1 VSNGEELHSQIQYRL
16 VEELVAS
23 ERRYRDLVENLQEV
37 VFRLDDRGNVRFVSR
52 AWGEILGYD
61 LDAALGQPFTA
72 FLGDEGRKWLL
83 SVIERDPDALTKEG
97 SRTSLT
103 VRDNQRQELHMV
115 VSIQRVHDGWIGSM
129 VDRTAERRIE
139 EQLHQAQK
147 MEAVG
152 RLAGGVAHGFNNLLT
167 GIIGM
172 SDILMARDGLSEA
185 DRRDLNLIR
194 RAGER
199 AAFLTR
205 KLLAFGRKQVSQPRV
220 VDVSHQIADLS
231 PMLHSMVGESCELVI
246 TETGEAPLVH
256 MDPLQLEQVVLNLV
270 LNARDAMRRGGRIE
284 LGLSTTEVTGG
295 EDASRLQLDPGTYVE
310 VCVTDTGC
318 GMNEATIARIF
329 EPFFSTQSPDRGSG
343 LGLSTVYGLVNG
355 AGGKI
360 DVVSQ
365 IGLGSTFRVFF
376 PLCTVPVENAED
388 SGGGEKNLAG
398 VGTILVVED
407 EDVVLN
413 LVSRV
418 LESSGYTVLKARG
431 PREAEEVFMEQ
442 GGQVDLLV
450 SDVVMPVMSGHAL
463 YQRLKESQAELQVL
477 FMSGYTE
484 ETLVQH
490 GIEEDDVPFLHKPFK
505 PDQLIAKI
513 QEVLGTSVTSV

>member
-1 VSNGEELHSQIQYRL
+1 
-16 VEELVAS
+16 
-23 ERRYRDLVENLQEV
+23 
-37 VFRLDDRGNVRFVSR
+37 
-52 AWGEILGYD
+52 
-61 LDAALGQPFTA
+61 
-72 FLGDEGRKWLL
+72 
-83 SVIERDPDALTKEG
+83 
-97 SRTSLT
+97 
-103 VRDNQRQELHMV
+103 
-115 VSIQRVHDGWIGSM
+115 
-129 VDRTAERRIE
+129 
-139 EQLHQAQK
+139 
-147 MEAVG
+147 
-152 RLAGGVAHGFNNLLT
+152 
-167 GIIGM
+167 
-172 SDILMARDGLSEA
+172 
-185 DRRDLNLIR
+185 
-194 RAGER
+194 
-199 AAFLTR
+199 
-205 KLLAFGRKQVSQPRV
+205 
-220 VDVSHQIADLS
+220 
-231 PMLHSMVGESCELVI
+231 
-246 TETGEAPLVH
+246 
-256 MDPLQLEQVVLNLV
+256 
-270 LNARDAMRRGGRIE
+270 
-284 LGLSTTEVTGG
+284 
-295 EDASRLQLDPGTYVE
+295 
-310 VCVTDTGC
+310 
-318 GMNEATIARIF
+318 MNEATIARIF